1 MGKKIFRKG
10 QEWGMSLTS
19 MLILGLF
26 FLAIGLLLIREIG
39 AAMATGYDKQACKTS
54 VVYNAKFRIPFIE
67 REELSVDCPT
77 RYITID
83 SGNVHYETRGKK
95 VKTKIKCGNLGSKEE
110 KDCWVGRVNEV
121 IANAMF
127 DCWDQ
132 FAAGQVAV
140 FSKYQVERQCLVCSR
155 VDFSP
160 GVASQFGASSH
171 SFISFYGDIG
181 DKKDPKGIAKMNPL
195 NDYFKTHKP
204 INHEITYYQ
213 FITDKNAAFLKPYY
227 DYSLDTPMAAVFVAS
242 NEHQTKYNIKS
253 IWDSIKTLL
262 KAKDDQGKEVEFEFV
277 NIFEWVP
284 YNEVASQCDIL
295 V

>member
-1 MGKKIFRKG
+1 MVRKTFKKA

-39 AAMATGYDKQACKTS
+39 AAIAIGYDKQACKTS

-67 REELSVDCPT
+67 REELNVDCPT
-77 RYITID
+77 RYITFD

-95 VKTKIKCGNLGSKEE
+95 VKTKIKCGDLSAKEE
-110 KDCWVGRVNEV
+110 KDCWVSRVNEV
-121 IANAMF
+121 IANTMF

-140 FSKYQVERQCLVCSR
+140 FSKYKVDRQCLICSR

-160 GVASQFGASSH
+160 GVTSAFGASAH
-171 SFISFYGDIG
+171 TPISFYGEIQDI
-181 DKKDPKGIAKMNPL
+181 KDPKGSAKMNPMK
-195 NDYFKTHKP
+195 DYLQTHKP
-204 INHEITYYQ
+204 INHEITYYD
-213 FITDKNAAFLKPYY
+213 FLNDYTDTVRIPSY
-227 DYSLDTPMAAVFVAS
+227 DYQLDRAYAAVFVAL
-242 NEHQTKYNIKS
+242 NEYQ
-253 IWDSIKTLL
+253 IKTLKDAAL
-262 KAKDDQGKEVEFEFV
+262 DKILRWVKIKDDQDNTVDTQFV
-277 NIFEWVP
+277 NAFKWVP
-284 YNEVASQCDIL
+284 YDEVKATCDIL